1 MSIRNFFQKWGWKD
15 NPFNIV
21 PVKDPEIL
29 VGHDEEL
36 RRLHASI
43 MFGGD
48 SIVEGPYGAGKTS
61 LLRCLETYTRESS
74 YPIYFPRPPTNENE
88 LTDKIKRT
96 LGIKQ
101 EITFYNLYDQISDI
115 DKKVILLIDEAQ
127 KMESNIASYLQDFSD
142 LETSVI
148 VYAALDGFY
157 LQKLPEIHRTLYDR
171 IVEVISLRL
180 LTKDEIFEMIRRRI
194 HSVGGADL
202 DPFTEDAVELIAKHS
217 QGAPREALKIC
228 SAAIIKA
235 VTSNKEIIDKD
246 LVEQVISRRPSEILN
261 KIKSLGR
268 REKEVMRLFIS
279 RPSITN
285 QDVRSELKISSQA
298 AYNILARLMEKE
310 LIESAS
316 TSESKSNEYTPKELV
331 KRVLTPE
338 IAERILAV

>member
-1 MSIRNFFQKWGWKD
+1 MSIRDFLQKWGWKE

-21 PVKDPEIL
+21 PVRDPEIL

-36 RRLHASI
+36 QRLHAAI

-61 LLRCLETYTRESS
+61 LLRCLETYTRDTAH
-74 YPIYFPRPPTNENE
+74 PIYFPRPPTTERE
-88 LTDKIKRT
+88 LVDKIKRT
-96 LGIKQ
+96 MGIK
-101 EITFYNLYDQISDI
+101 EDLTFYSLYDQISES
-115 DKKVILLIDEAQ
+115 DKKVILLVDEAQ
-127 KMESNIASYLQDFSD
+127 KMESGIASYLQDFSD

-171 IVEVISLRL
+171 IIEVISLRL
-180 LTKDEIFEMIRRRI
+180 LTKDEIKEMIRRRI
-194 HSVGGADL
+194 QSVGGVDFE
-202 DPFTEDAVELIAKHS
+202 PFSEEAVELIAEHS

-228 SAAIIKA
+228 SSAIIKA
-235 VTSNKEIIDKD
+235 ITTKKTVIDVS
-246 LVEQVISRRPSEILN
+246 LVEEVISRRPSEILN

-279 RPSITN
+279 RPTITN
-285 QDVRSELKISSQA
+285 QDVRSELNISSQA

-310 LIESAS
+310 LIEPIQSG
-316 TSESKSNEYTPKELV
+316 EGKGNEYAPKELV
-331 KRVLTPE
+331 KRVLTPD
-338 IAERILAV
+338 IAERILAT